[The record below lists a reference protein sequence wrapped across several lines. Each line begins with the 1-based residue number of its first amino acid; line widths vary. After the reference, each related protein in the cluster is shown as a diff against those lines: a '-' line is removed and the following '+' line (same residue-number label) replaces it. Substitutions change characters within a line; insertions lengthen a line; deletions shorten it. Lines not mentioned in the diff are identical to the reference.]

1 LLNTAATAKDE
12 VGSLI
17 VQSVL
22 ENWNEA
28 AKADVVEELLVD
40 IYSCA
45 VQQWGVS
52 QDGLFN
58 VS

>member
-1 LLNTAATAKDE
+1 MEHGLNRLLKGEWAATAKDE

-17 VQSVL
+17 VLSVL

-28 AKADVVEELLVD
+28 AKADVVEELLAD

-45 VQQWGVS
+45 VQQWG
-52 QDGLFN
+52 
-58 VS
+58 